1 MMLVTLKGTMMSR
14 YRHVGLSAD
23 PLQRPRAVALARN
36 ERRFSS
42 DALLDGIRSVAP
54 RLGFV
59 LLIAAALQMVLHLT
73 GH

>member
-1 MMLVTLKGTMMSR
+1 MMSR

-36 ERRFSS
+36 ERHFSS

-54 RLGFV
+54 RLGLV
-59 LLIAAALQMVLHLT
+59 LLIAAALQVALYLT